1 MLFEG
6 AGAFFERAT
15 WYSCLLVDWQTSK
28 GALVPCLVH
37 RTPHLDC
44 DLDGPGGLG
53 GLDGHP
59 APGGRGL
66 EGNPGSPGRA
76 RSERK
81 QGVPGQ

>member
-1 MLFEG
+1 MKELAPLLEIT
-6 AGAFFERAT
+6 T

-28 GALVPCLVH
+28 GALAPCLAH
-37 RTPHLDC
+37 QRPHLGC
-44 DLDGPGGLG
+44 DLDGLG
-53 GLDGHP
+53 DLGDLDGHP

-66 EGNPGSPGRA
+66 VGNPGSPGRA